1 MSLFSRTYFI
11 FFVVFFIGFTPF
23 GYSQKI
29 LDTIQ
34 TPNGEI
40 VLYSNR
46 TWEYLKDK
54 GFDGIL
60 NQEMYANLKML
71 TAVDFSQTWDTQ
83 RCFTSSKLSD
93 PTKLNDTLWLN
104 VNDEAHLKFVMP
116 VKGIKTSPFG
126 PRWGKNHNGVDLDL
140 NVGDTVV
147 SAWSGKVRYA
157 KFNEGGFGNLVIV
170 RHHNGLETFYAHL
183 SKLLVQ
189 PNDEVNAG
197 DVIGLGGNT
206 GHSFGAHLHF
216 EVRFFDA
223 PINPELFVDV
233 VKKELKVPKLFI
245 HKVLF
250 GLGSKP
256 IEYIQPVPKEEIA
269 KKTTPIKPKTTVK
282 KAAVVYHKIKSGDN
296 LSKIASRYGTTV
308 QNLCKLNGIKAST
321 PLVIGRSL
329 RVK

>member
-1 MSLFSRTYFI
+1 MLLFLRKFLI
-11 FFVVFFIGFTPF
+11 GLVVFFISLSSTGF
-23 GYSQKI
+23 SQKV

-40 VLYSNR
+40 ILYSNR

-60 NQEMYANLKML
+60 NQGMYANLKLL
-71 TAVDFSQTWDTQ
+71 TSTDFSQSWDTQ
-83 RCFTSSKLSD
+83 RCFTSSKTSD

-104 VNDEAHLKFVMP
+104 VNDESHLKFVMP

-140 NVGDTVV
+140 ETGDTVV

-216 EVRFFDA
+216 EIRFFDV
-223 PINPELFVDV
+223 PINPELLVDV
-233 VKKELKVPKLFI
+233 VKKEQKVPKLFV
-245 HKVLF
+245 HKSLF
-250 GLGSKP
+250 GLGFKP
-256 IEYIQPVPKEEIA
+256 VEYVQPPPKQEIA
-269 KKTTPIKPKTTVK
+269 KKTTPVKPKTTVK
-282 KAAVVYHKIKSGDN
+282 KATVVYHKIKSGDN
-296 LSKIASRYGTTV
+296 LSKIAGRYGTTV

-321 PLVIGRSL
+321 PLVIGKSL

>member
-1 MSLFSRTYFI
+1 
-11 FFVVFFIGFTPF
+11 
-23 GYSQKI
+23 
-29 LDTIQ
+29 
-34 TPNGEI
+34 
-40 VLYSNR
+40 
-46 TWEYLKDK
+46 
-54 GFDGIL
+54 
-60 NQEMYANLKML
+60 
-71 TAVDFSQTWDTQ
+71 
-83 RCFTSSKLSD
+83 
-93 PTKLNDTLWLN
+93 
-104 VNDEAHLKFVMP
+104 MP

-140 NVGDTVV
+140 ETGDTVV
-147 SAWSGKVRYA
+147 SAWAGKVRYA

-170 RHHNGLETFYAHL
+170 RHYNGLETFYAHL

-189 PNDEVNAG
+189 PNDEVSAG

-223 PINPELFVDV
+223 PINPELLVDV
-233 VKKELKVPKLFI
+233 VKKEQKVPKLFI
-245 HKVLF
+245 HKSLF

-256 IEYIQPVPKEEIA
+256 VEYVQPAPKQEIA
-269 KKTTPIKPKTTVK
+269 KKTTPVKPKTTVK
-282 KAAVVYHKIKSGDN
+282 KETVVYHKIKSGDN